1 MEMKLT
7 PELKAN
13 LMGYIGRGASDF
25 AIDDNG
31 HLIVTMS
38 DGSKDDLGRV
48 KGDTGATIVSI
59 EQTSQVGNKTIY
71 TITLSDE
78 QTFEFEVEAAVG
90 PQGEVG
96 PQGPA
101 GPQGETGPAGPQGEV
116 GPTGPKGDTGAAFTY
131 DMFTPAQLENL
142 RGPEGPQGKQGE
154 TGPAGPQGPQ
164 GIQGIPGPEGPKGNK
179 GDKGDTGL
187 QGPKGDTGSG
197 LKVLDYFDSFSALQS
212 AVPNPNAGDA
222 YGVGTAAP
230 YNIYMYGETGGWKN
244 TGPLQGVKGD
254 TGPQGPQGE
263 KGDKGDKGDTGAT
276 GPQGEQGIQGEKGEP
291 GADGAKGDK
300 GDKGDTG
307 ETGPEGP
314 QGPQGI
320 QGVPGE
326 KGADGAQGPQGE
338 IGPQGE
344 QGPQGETG
352 PQGPQGEKGEKG
364 DKGDTGAR
372 GPAGSAQIYEGT
384 LLADSWAASN
394 NGYQIQDVSIPGL
407 SAFYNIPPDIDV
419 VLSNSDAAADA
430 ELIAAF
436 GLVTNA
442 STAENALSVQC
453 TGDAPSI
460 NVPIVLRVWE

>member
-1 MEMKLT
+1 MEMNMT
-7 PELKAN
+7 PQLKAS
-13 LMGYIGRGASDF
+13 LMGYIGRGASGF
-25 AIDDNG
+25 EIDDNG
-31 HLIVTMS
+31 HLIVTMT
-38 DGSKDDLGRV
+38 DGSKTDLGRV
-48 KGDTGATIVSI
+48 RGDTGATIVSI
-59 EQTSQVGNKTIY
+59 EQTSQVGNTTIY
-71 TITLSDE
+71 TITLSDG

-96 PQGPA
+96 PQGPQGPQGETGPQGVQGEAGPA
-101 GPQGETGPAGPQGEV
+101 GPQGPRGEAGPQGVRGETGPAGPQGMQGIPGEHGEDGYSPSITV
-116 GPTGPKGDTGAAFTY
+116 TTIANGHRVTITDANGTQSFDVLNGTGGGGGSGENGVTFYPTVDADGNISWTNDGGLTNPTTVNIK
-131 DMFTPAQLENL
+131 
-142 RGPEGPQGKQGE
+142 
-154 TGPAGPQGPQ
+154 GPAGPQGEQ
-164 GIQGIPGPEGPKGNK
+164 GIQGEPGP
-179 GDKGDTGL
+179 
-187 QGPKGDTGSG
+187 
-197 LKVLDYFDSFSALQS
+197 
-212 AVPNPNAGDA
+212 AGADGA
-222 YGVGTAAP
+222 
-230 YNIYMYGETGGWKN
+230 
-244 TGPLQGVKGD
+244 
-254 TGPQGPQGE
+254 
-263 KGDKGDKGDTGAT
+263 KGDKGDKGDTGTNGTPAT
-276 GPQGEQGIQGEKGEP
+276 HARNGTTLTITSASGTSS
-291 GADGAKGDK
+291 ADLKGAKGDK

-352 PQGPQGEKGEKG
+352 PQGLQGEKGEKG

>member
-1 MEMKLT
+1 MEMNMT
-7 PELKAN
+7 PQLKAS
-13 LMGYIGRGASDF
+13 LMGYIGRGASGF
-25 AIDDNG
+25 EIDDNG
-31 HLIVTMS
+31 HLIVTMT
-38 DGSKDDLGRV
+38 DGSKTDLGRV
-48 KGDTGATIVSI
+48 RGDTGATIVNI
-59 EQTSQVGNKTIY
+59 EQTSQVGNTTIY
-71 TITLSDE
+71 TIILSDG

-96 PQGPA
+96 PA
-101 GPQGETGPAGPQGEV
+101 GPAGPQGEV
-116 GPTGPKGDTGAAFTY
+116 GPAGPKGEQGE
-131 DMFTPAQLENL
+131 QGN
-142 RGPEGPQGKQGE
+142 EGP
-154 TGPAGPQGPQ
+154 A
-164 GIQGIPGPEGPKGNK
+164 
-179 GDKGDTGL
+179 
-187 QGPKGDTGSG
+187 
-197 LKVLDYFDSFSALQS
+197 
-212 AVPNPNAGDA
+212 
-222 YGVGTAAP
+222 
-230 YNIYMYGETGGWKN
+230 
-244 TGPLQGVKGD
+244 
-254 TGPQGPQGE
+254 
-263 KGDKGDKGDTGAT
+263 
-276 GPQGEQGIQGEKGEP
+276 GPQGEQGIQGEQGEDGYSPSITVTTIANGHRVTITDAKGTQSFDVMNGTGGGSGSGENGVTFYPTVDADGNISWTNDGGLTNPTTVNIKGPAGPQGEQGIQGEP
-291 GADGAKGDK
+291 GPAGADGAKGDKGDPGANGTPATHSWNGTVLTITSASGISSADLKGAKGDK

-307 ETGPEGP
+307 DTGPEGP
-314 QGPQGI
+314 QGPQGEQGI
-320 QGVPGE
+320 QGVQGE

-352 PQGPQGEKGEKG
+352 PQGLQGEKGEKG